1 MEFAHDLS
9 THFSH
14 DIITLGEL
22 QELVSLEQFKNT
34 PSDRVVTYITELKAS
49 KASDAA
55 KLVDGFVLTHQN
67 FMAAD
72 GSSESIVTKQ
82 NKRNKMQKNYK
93 LNKYIKIM
101 K

>member
-55 KLVDGFVLTHQN
+55 KLVDGI
-67 FMAAD
+67 MAAD

-82 NKRNKMQKNYK
+82 NKRNKM
-93 LNKYIKIM
+93 
-101 K
+101 